1 MKIILDTNI
10 YISSFAFDS
19 HIENFYH
26 DILKK
31 DDIDIYFS
39 DETFDELVK
48 KLDLK
53 EFSSILAKSKRLIGR
68 ADIVS
73 FIQNIKTNSI
83 IISNP
88 IEKVTICRDS
98 NDNKFLELA
107 KAIQADYIISGDKDL
122 LELGEFE
129 GVKILKPSEFLHI
142 IGI

>member
-10 YISSFAFDS
+10 YISSFVFDS
-19 HIENFYH
+19 HVENFYLE
-26 DILKK
+26 ILKK
-31 DDIDIYFS
+31 DEIDIYFS

-68 ADIVS
+68 IDIDS

-83 IISNP
+83 IISDP
-88 IEKVTICRDS
+88 TEKVVICRDP

-122 LELGEFE
+122 LDLSEFE
-129 GVKILKPSEFLHI
+129 GVRIVKPSEFLVKI
-142 IGI
+142 D